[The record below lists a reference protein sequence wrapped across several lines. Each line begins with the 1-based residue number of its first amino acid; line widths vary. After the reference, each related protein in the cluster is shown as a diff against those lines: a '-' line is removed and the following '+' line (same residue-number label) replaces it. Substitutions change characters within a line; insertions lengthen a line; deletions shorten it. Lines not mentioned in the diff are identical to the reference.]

1 MIYAADPIASLS
13 LFFNYIIMN
22 LVSCS
27 RDLTD
32 HVWNERSLT
41 IALFSLSDKTET
53 FNSPSDTKKP
63 LLTTVLTNYLH
74 THISKVKTVYVYFFG
89 TMDSLRAKFKVV

>member
-1 MIYAADPIASLS
+1 
-13 LFFNYIIMN
+13 MN

-74 THISKVKTVYVYFFG
+74 THISKVKNCVCIILWDNGFFK
-89 TMDSLRAKFKVV
+89 SKI

>member
-13 LFFNYIIMN
+13 LFFNYTIMN

-53 FNSPSDTKKP
+53 FNSPSDTEKTP
-63 LLTTVLTNYLH
+63 LDNSIDKLFAH
-74 THISKVKTVYVYFFG
+74 THIKSENCVCIVLWDNGFFKSKI
-89 TMDSLRAKFKVV
+89 